1 MRSVHRFSVLSVLA
15 TAAGHAGLAPAHAAE
30 PARVAVPVNS
40 WNVDYGTRRCSLGR
54 RLGGEESPVL
64 ILTSNMGRDEP
75 ELILLRGGEQALPDL
90 PDRIDVVLSP
100 SNERETVR
108 VYGRGDD
115 ADAVSLSG
123 LREGYF
129 DRFAA
134 ARNVRF
140 EAGDRVIVDLPIP
153 SADEAVAA
161 LRACNDDLLRSW
173 GIDPAVQASW
183 QRPPRHVSGSISNDD
198 YPAAARRARHT
209 GTVVV
214 RYAVGTDGKVN
225 DCVLLVSSSSR
236 HLDSA
241 TCYLVRRWRFE
252 PAIDAEGR
260 PVSALRVQTV
270 TWTLP

>member
-1 MRSVHRFSVLSVLA
+1 LSVLA
-15 TAAGHAGLAPAHAAE
+15 TVASPAGFAPAHAADQ
-30 PARVAVPVNS
+30 ARLAVPANR
-40 WNVDYGTRRCSLGR
+40 WNVDYGTLRCSLAR
-54 RLGGEESPVL
+54 RLGGEQSPVL
-64 ILTSNMGRDEP
+64 ILSSNLGRDEP

-90 PDRIDVVLSP
+90 PDRVDVVLSP

-108 VYGRGDD
+108 VYGRGGS
-115 ADAVSLSG
+115 AEAVTLTG
-123 LREGYF
+123 LREGFF

-140 EAGDRVIVDLPIP
+140 EAGARAIVDLPIP

-173 GIDPAVQASW
+173 GIDPALEASW
-183 QRPPRHVSGSISNDD
+183 QRPPRHLSGSISSDD
-198 YPAAARRARHT
+198 YPAAAQRAGHT

-225 DCVLLVSSSSR
+225 DCVVLVSSSSR

-241 TCYLVRRWRFE
+241 TCYFTRQWRFE
-252 PAIDAEGR
+252 PALDAEGR

-270 TWTLP
+270 RWSLP